1 MSNKTTTVVALLAG
15 LAAGAALGL
24 LLAPQSGKETR
35 DKLKRKAREA
45 KDRAE
50 ELMKEGRE
58 KFSKVKDQASDMANK
73 AGKTMHSPN

>member
-50 ELMKEGRE
+50 ELLKEGRE
-58 KFSKVKDQASDMANK
+58 KFNEAKSQAADAVNK
-73 AGKTMHSPN
+73 AGKSVHSSN